1 MSTAARQTDR
11 QTDLIKL
18 VKTIRI
24 RKVKNESQNKIN
36 LLMHNVP
43 KWSDTLLRMQKTNQH
58 MGNRVKNKNKN
69 KRSLTRR

>member
-43 KWSDTLLRMQKTNQH
+43 KWSDTFADAKDKSAY
-58 MGNRVKNKNKN
+58 GE
-69 KRSLTRR
+69 